1 MELRTANVVRYIMP
15 LREGGSFP
23 ALAEADDEYKYVVKF
38 RGAGHGT
45 KALIA
50 ELIGGEVARAL
61 GFRVPELV
69 FLNLDEAFGRTE
81 GDEEI
86 QDLLQASRGLNL
98 GLHFLSGALTFDPV
112 VNKVGEKLASQIVW
126 LDALLTNVD
135 RTTRNTNI
143 LLLFT

>member
-15 LREGGSFP
+15 LREGGSLP

-50 ELIGGEVARAL
+50 ELIGGEIARAL

-86 QDLLQASRGLNL
+86 QDLFASGKKKRTSLPAFSDSRINVEDISI
-98 GLHFLSGALTFDPV
+98 SGASTLRMSGRLP
-112 VNKVGEKLASQIVW
+112 GMLISYP
-126 LDALLTNVD
+126 L
-135 RTTRNTNI
+135 RG
-143 LLLFT
+143 